1 MTDSTKET
9 RATKRLQLSTAE
21 RFGTRLRLWRRSE
34 GYPLK
39 LVAHDLDVSV
49 SVVSQ
54 WERGLR
60 FPSVKNLDRIAQ
72 YMDIPV
78 CSLLYDGNNECPH
91 KGHSTR
97 DSQPG

>member
-1 MTDSTKET
+1 MISSDK
-9 RATKRLQLSTAE
+9 KRSEKLVLSTAE
-21 RFGTRLRLWRRSE
+21 RFGKRLRVWRRAE
-34 GYPLK
+34 GLPLK
-39 LVAHDLDVSV
+39 RVSHDLDVSV

-78 CSLLYDGNNECPH
+78 CSLLYEGRSECPH
-91 KGHSTR
+91 RNR
-97 DSQPG
+97 DA

>member
-1 MTDSTKET
+1 MITMISSDKKRTE
-9 RATKRLQLSTAE
+9 RLQLSTAE
-21 RFGTRLRLWRRSE
+21 RFGKRLRVWRRAE
-34 GYPLK
+34 GLPLK
-39 LVAHDLDVSV
+39 RVSHDLGVSV

-78 CSLLYDGNNECPH
+78 CSLLYEGKSECPH
-91 KGHSTR
+91 R
-97 DSQPG
+97 DRDA